1 MKRRLRLLTW
11 LVVLGVGAILL
22 GHRMSNSPILGTASG
37 RLLPCPDSP
46 NCVCSQDPEA
56 DHLIAPLAFTGSGAA
71 ALAKLKSVVLA
82 QPRARLT
89 EEHDGYV
96 RAEFTSLIFRFV
108 DDVEFLLD
116 EPAKV
121 IHVRSASRLGKSDLG
136 VNRKRV
142 EHLREVFAEGK
153 G

>member
-1 MKRRLRLLTW
+1 
-11 LVVLGVGAILL
+11 
-22 GHRMSNSPILGTASG
+22 MSKPPILGTAAG

-46 NCVCSQDPEA
+46 NCVGSQDPEA
-56 DHLIAPLAFTGSGAA
+56 DHQIAPLAFTGPGPA
-71 ALAKLKSVVLA
+71 ALARLKSVVLA
-82 QPRARLT
+82 QPRTRIT
-89 EEHDGYV
+89 EEQAGYM
-96 RAEFTSLIFRFV
+96 RAEFTSRIFRFV

-121 IHVRSASRLGKSDLG
+121 IHVRSASRVGKSDLG

-142 EHLREVFAEGK
+142 EHLREVFAATK

>member
-1 MKRRLRLLTW
+1 MALAMAAI
-11 LVVLGVGAILL
+11 VLINLMGKPPTL
-22 GHRMSNSPILGTASG
+22 GLSNGQLYS
-37 RLLPCPDSP
+37 CPDSP
-46 NCVCSQDPEA
+46 NCVCSQDTDAIHQIEP
-56 DHLIAPLAFTGSGAA
+56 IAFNGPGPA
-71 ALAKLKSVVLA
+71 ALARLKAIVLA
-82 QPRARLT
+82 QPRARIT

-96 RAEFTSLIFRFV
+96 RAEFTSLVFRFV

-142 EHLREVFAEGK
+142 ERLRDAFARGSN
-153 G
+153 